1 MTTNDRAAKV
11 WKLAVSARSSSAQ
24 AGFRDGDEL
33 VGSRP
38 ASFDTFAMFIG
49 GTDPGTGGRVA
60 GGRLGRRPLPFSPQ
74 NLQLMKSPYQQFTFA
89 PVTASHLK
97 VKLLSSFKG
106 DSYILAHEFQLFGE

>member
-33 VGSRP
+33 VGGRP

-49 GTDPGTGGRVA
+49 GTDPGTVKEVELLAADSVGGPYRS
-60 GGRLGRRPLPFSPQ
+60 RRRTC
-74 NLQLMKSPYQQFTFA
+74 N
-89 PVTASHLK
+89 
-97 VKLLSSFKG
+97 
-106 DSYILAHEFQLFGE
+106 